1 MAGHRRRGVQRRA
14 GAAQPHVSSGDV
26 VPAGHGHRWQRDR
39 RTVARIG
46 GATAMWLTIIGMCI
60 VTYAL
65 RATML
70 VTGASRFPA
79 WLERGLEYVPIAL
92 FAALVVP
99 GLFRPHGH
107 IALGPEAL

>member
-1 MAGHRRRGVQRRA
+1 V
-14 GAAQPHVSSGDV
+14 
-26 VPAGHGHRWQRDR
+26 
-39 RTVARIG
+39 
-46 GATAMWLTIIGMCI
+46 WLTILGMCI

-70 VTGASRFPA
+70 VTGGNRFPP

-99 GLFRPHGH
+99 GLFRPHGLVT
-107 IALGPEAL
+107 LGPEVLAGAVAAVVAWRTGGKMPLILLAGLGTYLLARLLLG